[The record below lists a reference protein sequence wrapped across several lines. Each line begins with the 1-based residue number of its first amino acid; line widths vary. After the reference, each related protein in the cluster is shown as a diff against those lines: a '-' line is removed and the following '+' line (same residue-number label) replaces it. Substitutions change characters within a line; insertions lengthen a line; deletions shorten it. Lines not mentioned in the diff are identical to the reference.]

1 MLLHDKCISGCTH
14 LKTALMSRGC
24 CGAAYQAEGEDV
36 TAAPLSSPFAAGTAC
51 SGSALVLWLLESIAA
66 MLSASLWPPGIGF
79 SVTAC
84 INKPMHI
91 FDRALYVCY
100 AA

>member
-1 MLLHDKCISGCTH
+1 MLLHDKCMSGCTH
-14 LKTALMSRGC
+14 LRIALISRGC

-36 TAAPLSSPFAAGTAC
+36 TDAPLSHFAAGTAC
-51 SGSALVLWLLESIAA
+51 SDSALVLWLLDSIAA
-66 MLSASLWPPGIGF
+66 MLSASLWPAGIGF

-91 FDRALYVCY
+91 FDRPLYVCY